1 VKKTLVTIVATV
13 VATVAVLA
21 LVAYTY
27 FHIENQAEQRFA
39 ELHRNVFTK
48 LDAQDPVAAEQLL
61 LAAVAD
67 EAFSAPEY
75 QFSLNGMLAGLNSE
89 YKKDAAA
96 AERYTMAALAVDA
109 SAFPP
114 LLKSNRVH
122 VIVELAATLDSSA
135 VWRSHQVFS

>member
-1 VKKTLVTIVATV
+1 MKKTLVTIVATV

-109 SAFPP
+109 SAFPRTP
-114 LLKSNRVH
+114 GAFPVLPTFMLSEK
-122 VIVELAATLDSSA
+122 ATGSVLEDANS
-135 VWRSHQVFS
+135 W